1 VYRCLLCGAEYAHF
15 VPNSAAPA
23 TAVDDVPTPG
33 APPANRSLRA
43 VTETVG
49 DPGPLLPYADPQ
61 HPLLALRR
69 GDGIVGLGETLRL
82 EYRGVNRISEAAA
95 AWRSVSDSAAVDD
108 PVRLPG
114 TGLVAFGA
122 FAFADDSSTVSTLVV
137 PEIII
142 GRHEGTFWV
151 TRISVVDGTHGR
163 HAELVSSPLARP
175 IGERPRA
182 TLAASSLSRDAFM
195 NVVGVALESIH
206 GGALEKVVIA
216 RDATARIPADS
227 DRRALVDEL
236 AQAYPDCL
244 TFAVDGLLGAS
255 PETLVNVHAR
265 EASARVLA
273 GSTARGANAVDDA
286 AAAAELATSTKDL
299 DEHAFAVQ
307 SVLRALRPHARAVT
321 ASELPFTL
329 KLPNLWHLATDVA
342 IELSEHS
349 SALDLIAALHPTA
362 AVAGSPTAAALAL
375 IAELEPFD
383 RGRYAGPVGWI
394 DQDGDGEWVIA
405 LRCATVGADGL
416 LTAHAGAG
424 IVADSEPEA
433 ELAETRMKFR
443 PIADSLR

>member
-1 VYRCLLCGAEYAHF
+1 VPSPAAAAAH
-15 VPNSAAPA
+15 SAA
-23 TAVDDVPTPG
+23 TV
-33 APPANRSLRA
+33 LRV
-43 VTETVG
+43 VTETVP
-49 DPGPLLPYADPQ
+49 DPGPLLPYAEPAS
-61 HPLLALRR
+61 PLLALRR
-69 GDGIVGLGETLRL
+69 GDGVVGVGEALRL
-82 EYRGVNRISEAAA
+82 EYRGVDRLTNAAA
-95 AWRSVSDSAAVDD
+95 RWREVSSLARVDD
-108 PVRLPG
+108 PVGRPG
-114 TGLVAFGA
+114 SGLVAFGT
-122 FAFADDSSTVSTLVV
+122 FAFADDSAATSVLIV
-137 PEIII
+137 PELVI
-142 GRHEGTFWV
+142 GRHEGVSWV
-151 TRISVVDGTHGR
+151 TRASVEHGGVE
-163 HAELVSSPLARP
+163 HSGVEPVSTPLP
-175 IGERPRA
+175 QGIGERPRA

-195 NVVGVALESIH
+195 GVVSEALTRIRA
-206 GGALEKVVIA
+206 GALEKVVIA

-244 TFAVDGLLGAS
+244 TFAVDGLVGAS

-273 GSTARGANAVDDA
+273 GSTARGVSAAEDA
-286 AAAAELATSTKDL
+286 AAAATLATSTKDL

-307 SVLRALRPHARAVT
+307 SVLRSLRPHARAVT

-342 IELSEHS
+342 IELGEQS
-349 SALDLIAALHPTA
+349 SALDLVAALHPTA
-362 AVAGSPTAAALAL
+362 AVAGSPTADALAV

-405 LRCATVGADGL
+405 LRCATVDPDGL

-424 IVADSEPEA
+424 IVADSDPEA

-443 PIADSLR
+443 PIADALR